1 MRIDQPVVLGRL
13 VKRYKR
19 FLTDVEL
26 DDGSILTAHCPN
38 TGSMKG
44 CLEPGARVALRDS
57 EDPKRKLRHT
67 FQTIEVGDTWVNV
80 DTGLPNALAAEAVA
94 AGLIEELDGYGS
106 LRREVKYGTNSRI
119 DLLLEDDERGRAYVE
134 VKNTTLAT
142 GDLALFPD
150 AVTTRGRKHLEELA
164 RVVADGDRGVMLFCV
179 SRDDV
184 RRFAPADEIDPEYG
198 RTLREVAD
206 AGVELLAYSTR
217 VTPTSFELGRKLPV
231 EL

>member
-184 RRFAPADEIDPEYG
+184 RRVAPADEIDPEYG